1 MDARVVALMYH
12 GVGEPADVAEGKRY
26 TVRVEDLEAQLE
38 VVEGLGGVLDPR
50 RVGLGEG
57 GIVLTFDDGERTVL
71 TEVLPRLARR
81 GWVAALFVTTAWIG
95 RPGYLS
101 AAELVAIRRAGWTVG
116 SHGDTHRILSTLPEP
131 ELRAELS
138 RSAERLAEVVGEWP
152 THLAF
157 PGGRTSPLVEHTARA
172 VGFTTLWSSSP
183 GVNSALLPGAPFR
196 RTAIRRGLELAR
208 FRRLARGET
217 VAHVTDQLDVALRD
231 AVKRAIGDELYH
243 AMTGSIL
250 AALGR
255 R

>member
-12 GVGEPADVAEGKRY
+12 GIGEPADPSEGARY
-26 TVRVEDLEAQLE
+26 TVRVDDFERQLE
-38 VVEGLGGVLDPR
+38 TVEELGGVLDPR

-57 GIVLTFDDGERTVL
+57 GIVLTFDDGERSVL
-71 TEVLPRLARR
+71 TEALPRLAHR
-81 GWVAALFVTTAWIG
+81 GWVAALFVTTAWVG

-101 AAELVAIRRAGWTVG
+101 APEIVTLRRAGWTVG
-116 SHGDTHRILSTLPEP
+116 SHGDTHRFLSTLPEDA
-131 ELRAELS
+131 LRAELT
-138 RSAERLAEVVGEWP
+138 RSSERLAAVLGEWP

-157 PGGRTSPLVEHTARA
+157 PGGRTSPLVEHTAHA

-208 FRRLARGET
+208 FRRLAHGET

-231 AVKRAIGDELYH
+231 AVKRAIGDERYH
-243 AMTGSIL
+243 AVTGRIL